1 MERMEREMIMERE
14 RIMETDGVERERE
27 EGEMMV
33 KVREDV
39 ERNMDEERSGEKRE
53 DRGEDEGDEERG
65 RRLRGWRRAER
76 LKVMEGMVEGRKM
89 ELIRKWRRIETELG
103 AALNLT

>member
-1 MERMEREMIMERE
+1 
-14 RIMETDGVERERE
+14 
-27 EGEMMV
+27 MMV

-53 DRGEDEGDEERG
+53 DRGEDEERG
-65 RRLRGWRRAER
+65 RRLRGWRRVER

-89 ELIRKWRRIETELG
+89 ELIRKWRRIETELD
-103 AALNLT
+103 AALGLT